1 MRKLRL
7 GLTVALCLQAGA
19 ASAAAPAQNTS
30 TATTVGDGGRGFDFV
45 IGDWKAHLRRR
56 IDPKTGVTAS
66 EPGQG
71 VWVDYYGISNH
82 KKLLGTN
89 ANLEEFDVT
98 DSKNH
103 LHYKG
108 QTLRMYNPASKQWSI
123 YGVDLDKGEIA
134 PSALTGS
141 FTGKDGIFYH
151 QEERGGRIM
160 LVRYVW
166 TDKGPKSAVMVQSFS
181 PDGGKTWDANWICE
195 LSR

>member
-1 MRKLRL
+1 MRKFCL
-7 GLTVALCLQAGA
+7 GLAAALLLQSGGA
-19 ASAAAPAQNTS
+19 FAAPAPESN
-30 TATTVGDGGRGFDFV
+30 AAAHDGAHDFDFV

-56 IDPKTGVTAS
+56 IDPKTGLTAS

-108 QTLRMYNPASKQWSI
+108 QTLRMYNPASRQWSI

-141 FTGKDGIFYH
+141 FTGKDGTFYH

-166 TDKGPKSAVMVQSFS
+166 TDKGPKAAVMVQSFS

>member
-7 GLTVALCLQAGA
+7 GLTIVLCLQAGA
-19 ASAAAPAQNTS
+19 AFAAAPMQNAG
-30 TATTVGDGGRGFDFV
+30 TATTVDDGGHGFDFV
-45 IGDWKAHLRRR
+45 IGDWKAHLRQR
-56 IDPKTGVTAS
+56 IDPKTGITAS

-108 QTLRMYNPASKQWSI
+108 QTLRMYNPTSKQWS
-123 YGVDLDKGEIA
+123 
-134 PSALTGS
+134 
-141 FTGKDGIFYH
+141 
-151 QEERGGRIM
+151 
-160 LVRYVW
+160 
-166 TDKGPKSAVMVQSFS
+166 
-181 PDGGKTWDANWICE
+181 
-195 LSR
+195 

>member
-1 MRKLRL
+1 MRRIQL
-7 GLTVALCLQAGA
+7 GVAAALYLQASA
-19 ASAAAPAQNTS
+19 AFAAAPAHNAPAAAAAHNGS
-30 TATTVGDGGRGFDFV
+30 HDFDFV
-45 IGDWKAHLRRR
+45 IGDWKAHLHRR
-56 IDPKTGVTAS
+56 IDPKTGITAS

-82 KKLLGTN
+82 KKLLGTD

-108 QTLRMYNPASKQWSI
+108 QTLRLYNPDSRQWSI
-123 YGVDLDKGEIA
+123 YGLDLDKGEIA
-134 PSALTGS
+134 PSALVGS

-151 QEERGGRIM
+151 QEQRGGRIM

>member
-1 MRKLRL
+1 MRNFCL
-7 GLTVALCLQAGA
+7 GLAVALCLQSGGA
-19 ASAAAPAQNTS
+19 FAAPTPESGTAAAMH
-30 TATTVGDGGRGFDFV
+30 DGGHDFDFV

-66 EPGQG
+66 TPGQG

-82 KKLLGTN
+82 KKVLGTN

-98 DSKNH
+98 DSKNN

-123 YGVDLDKGEIA
+123 YGLDLDKGEIA
-134 PSALTGS
+134 PSALTGN
-141 FTGKDGIFYH
+141 FTGKAGTFYH

-166 TDKGPKSAVMVQSFS
+166 TDKGPKAAVMVQSFS